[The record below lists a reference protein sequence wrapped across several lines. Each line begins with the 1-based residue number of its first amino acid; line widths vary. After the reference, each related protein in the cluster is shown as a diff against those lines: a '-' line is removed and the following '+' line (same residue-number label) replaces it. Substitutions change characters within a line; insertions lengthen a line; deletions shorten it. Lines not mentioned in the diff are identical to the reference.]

1 MLSGNSQIIIEGDT
15 TSRIGW
21 CAKFNI
27 EDSEFEETK
36 DDTVICKGCA
46 HPSNWD
52 YGTWDHLVYNSL

>member
-1 MLSGNSQIIIEGDT
+1 MKICEYCEEEL
-15 TSRIGW
+15 
-21 CAKFNI
+21 